1 MRKAIIGAASVL
13 TVGLGGCG
21 PSPDMPMHTQ
31 TRNAK
36 EVTVKDNARATVT
49 RIAKKGYKNAPHR
62 FWVGDSRAMLGP
74 CSSASSTG

>member
-36 EVTVKDNARATVT
+36 EVTVKDNARATV
-49 RIAKKGYKNAPHR
+49 NAPSNVEAR
-62 FWVGDSRAMLGP
+62 GQTTASAVVGRQTDEKGHDH
-74 CSSASSTG
+74 G